1 LNRPYLFKHLSQM
14 VYGEIEEVHSRLDVT
29 TLTELPSHALE
40 LNDIAM
46 VKVRTYRPLFCDRYA
61 QNRKTGSFIVID
73 PATNQTVGAGMID
86 AILHQPATPHRAAD
100 GNGLTV
106 WFTGLSSA
114 GKSTLSRE
122 VYEQL
127 VSKGHRVELLDGD
140 EVRKHLSH
148 GLGFSKEDR
157 TENVRRIGFVAELLT
172 RHGVITLV
180 SAISPYRDVREEIR
194 ERVANFLE
202 VYVNAPLSVCEE
214 RDVKGLYR
222 RARSGSL
229 PRFTGVDDPYEEPL
243 SPEVE
248 CRTDLETVVDSVS
261 KIVAAIE
268 SRLACGTGVNGSSV
282 QTVERMVDVS
292 S

>member
-1 LNRPYLFKHLSQM
+1 MNTKNKGF
-14 VYGEIEEVHSRLDVT
+14 
-29 TLTELPSHALE
+29 TL
-40 LNDIAM
+40 
-46 VKVRTYRPLFCDRYA
+46 
-61 QNRKTGSFIVID
+61 
-73 PATNQTVGAGMID
+73 
-86 AILHQPATPHRAAD
+86 
-100 GNGLTV
+100 
-106 WFTGLSSA
+106 WFTGLPCS
-114 GKSTLSRE
+114 GKSTLAE
-122 VYEQL
+122 IIAP
-127 VSKGHRVELLDGD
+127 ELTRRGRTVDILDGD
-140 EVRKHLSH
+140 VVRTNLTK

-202 VYVNAPLSVCEE
+202 VYVNAPLSVCEG

-268 SRLACGTGVNGSSV
+268 SRLASGRIVNGSSV
-282 QTVERMVDVS
+282 QTVRRMVDVS